1 MNDPQGEIQP
11 ISNRNLDSVLPI
23 IIFIVLNRFL
33 GLTWAVLGAT
43 LWGIKAVV
51 SRYRRG
57 EMIGRY
63 LPILISYLI
72 IRGVI
77 GIITDSE
84 AVYFGIGIGTKA
96 LIGAALIATVF
107 TQQSFVQRFMH
118 YVIPFDKTIRNH
130 EIYRRVTSRLT
141 VVAGVWQFITS
152 AWDIWLFRQTS
163 VDGYLIIRALVG
175 WPAATAVI
183 LGSLFYLN
191 RALKKIDG
199 FTSITDS
206 LENADKKRRGLS

>member
-1 MNDPQGEIQP
+1 MNDLQGKIEP
-11 ISNRNLDSVLPI
+11 NSNRNLDSVLPI
-23 IIFIVLNRFL
+23 IIFIVFNRFF
-33 GLTWAVLGAT
+33 GLAWAVIGAT

-57 EMIGRY
+57 EVIGRY
-63 LPILISYLI
+63 LPILICYLI

-96 LIGAALIATVF
+96 LIGAALIATIF
-107 TQQSFVQRFMH
+107 TQKSFVQRFMH
-118 YVIPFDKTIRNH
+118 YVIPFDRTIRNH
-130 EIYRRVTSRLT
+130 EIYRRATSRLT

-163 VDGYLIIRALVG
+163 VDGYLIIRTLVG
-175 WPAATAVI
+175 WPAATTVI

-191 RALKKIDG
+191 RALKRIDG
-199 FTSITDS
+199 FTSIIDS
-206 LENADKKRRGLS
+206 LEHADKKRRGLS